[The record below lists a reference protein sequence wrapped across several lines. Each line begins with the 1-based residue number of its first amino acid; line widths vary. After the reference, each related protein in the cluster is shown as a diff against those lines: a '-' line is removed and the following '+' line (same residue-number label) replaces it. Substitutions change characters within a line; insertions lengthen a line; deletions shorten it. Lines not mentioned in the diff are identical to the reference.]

1 MLRFSGHKLI
11 HKFQN
16 WLLLAIRK
24 IYFYFTILKCISI
37 SQNEIKKRKTSMN
50 IANCSSW
57 KTKKNSDFDRRL
69 WSYSFYIRH
78 AACLSKI
85 TSNFRFPFIG
95 VFFEKIKLFL
105 FYRLFRQYMLAFFNA
120 LSGTVSALFVLS
132 AFVILSNHILSNSFL
147 FLLMHYINNEVSH

>member
-37 SQNEIKKRKTSMN
+37 SQNEIKKRKKSMS
-50 IANCSSW
+50 IANCCSW
-57 KTKKNSDFDRRL
+57 KTKKNSEFIVGYGHLVFTFDMQHV
-69 WSYSFYIRH
+69 FQ
-78 AACLSKI
+78 
-85 TSNFRFPFIG
+85 RFPFIG